1 MRKKFKRNSKTRS
14 GFFRRGAVHD
24 RKFKKNC
31 TVRPCLSCNED
42 FKSEGNYN
50 RICNL
55 CKGTEEW
62 EMGNDYS
69 IMRQS

>member
-1 MRKKFKRNSKTRS
+1 MQRTKYKRKSKPRS

-24 RKFKKNC
+24 RKIKKNY
-31 TVRPCLSCNED
+31 TVRQCLSCNDD
-42 FKSEGNYN
+42 FHSEGIYN
-50 RICNL
+50 RICDL

-69 IMRQS
+69 IMQQ